1 MKNTPIDSKLAGQ
14 RNEQLILSLLR
25 EHGPLSQTQLCDM
38 INLGSSTASSIVSR
52 LRDKG
57 LVIETRGQS
66 DRRGPKPLL
75 LKINPCAWYVV
86 GIEINPSYI
95 FMGLFDF
102 TATLLDTRKLP
113 LLTDHSVEHVQKVIE
128 QTFPSLTALCGGDNG
143 KLLGIGITVSG
154 SISAD
159 GVVQMSSPLG
169 WEQVPLKELMEHR
182 LGRRVSVHSTRV
194 RLMAEIA
201 QKPQLQS
208 RSILYL
214 NVANGVGATVYMNG
228 QLIPGATGRYGEIG
242 HIIVEPDGPRCG
254 CGHQGC
260 LEAMISGRAIAERI
274 RRDVNE
280 GTKTIITEWMSRT
293 GGKVP
298 EEIVTLWGR
307 AVGQQDSYA
316 IKIRDFI
323 AGYLSR
329 AAAMSINVFDP
340 DTVILAGY
348 VCRQCPE
355 HFSQS
360 IRNAMS
366 EQVYDSPRR
375 DIRVMAA
382 CCGEEALIT
391 GVAMA
396 TLRDIF
402 PV

>member
-1 MKNTPIDSKLAGQ
+1 MKNTPMDSRLAGQ

-25 EHGPLSQTQLCDM
+25 EHGPLSQTQLCNM

-52 LRDKG
+52 LRDKE

-66 DRRGPKPLL
+66 DRRGPKPVL
-75 LKINPCAWYVV
+75 LKINPCVWYVV
-86 GIEINPSYI
+86 GIEINPSYV

-102 TATLLDTRKLP
+102 TATLRETRKSP
-113 LLTDHSVEHVQKVIE
+113 LSTDHSVEHVLEVIK
-128 QTFPSLTALCGGDNG
+128 QTFPSLTALCGGNNG
-143 KLLGIGITVSG
+143 KLLGIGVTVSG

-159 GVVQMSSPLG
+159 GVVQLSSPLG
-169 WEQVPLKELMEHR
+169 WEQVPLKELMERR
-182 LGRRVSVHSTRV
+182 LSRTVSVHSTRV
-194 RLMAEIA
+194 RLMAEIT
-201 QKPQLQS
+201 QQPQLQS

-228 QLIPGATGRYGEIG
+228 QLITGTTGRYGEIG
-242 HIIVEPDGPRCG
+242 HIIVQPDGPRCG

-274 RRDVNE
+274 RKDVNE
-280 GTKTIITEWMSRT
+280 GAKTMLTEWMSRT
-293 GGKVP
+293 DDKVP

-307 AVGQQDSYA
+307 AVGQQDPYA
-316 IKIRDFI
+316 LEIRDFI

-329 AAAMSINVFDP
+329 AAAMSINAFDP

-355 HFSQS
+355 YFAQS
-360 IRNAMS
+360 IRNAMN

-375 DIRVMAA
+375 DIRVMVAR
-382 CCGEEALIT
+382 CGEEALIT

-396 TLRDIF
+396 MLQDTLL
-402 PV
+402 V